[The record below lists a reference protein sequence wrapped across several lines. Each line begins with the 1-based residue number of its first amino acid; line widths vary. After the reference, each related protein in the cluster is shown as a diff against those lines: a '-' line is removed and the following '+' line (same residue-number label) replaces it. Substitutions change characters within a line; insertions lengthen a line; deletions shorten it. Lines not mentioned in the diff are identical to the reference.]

1 MALIDNSP
9 RAAPMVSVVMP
20 VYNGER
26 YLAESLDSVLAQNY
40 PNFEVLVMD
49 DASTDGTCA
58 IVEGYGSRVR
68 GYRQPTNRGIYAN
81 TNDGINMAKGEYIA
95 FYHADDVYEPTIIER
110 EVAVLEASPEVGA
123 VFCKDLFID
132 AASRVYGR
140 LELPSDIQGSRAL
153 GYSDVLN
160 ALLTHKNAFLRC
172 PSCLARASVY
182 RDVGLYRQEEFRN
195 TADLDMWLR
204 VSSAYPIVV
213 LDEYLFRYRHNVG
226 NSGQRYRH
234 LRTDPE
240 RFFTIMDLQLS
251 SATNRGV
258 ARRDALAAYEG
269 HRAQDNLMR
278 AISYYVLGQI
288 GDAARVLRE
297 VDGRSFLTSPRS
309 QRGRMLVLLGTLQVL
324 VRLPR
329 IPQVADALYRRWHA
343 QTAPAATARL
353 AQG

>member
-1 MALIDNSP
+1 MIENAP
-9 RAAPMVSVVMP
+9 RVRPLVSVVMP

-26 YLAESLDSVLAQNY
+26 YLAESLDSVLAQTY

-49 DASTDGTCA
+49 DASTDGTWA
-58 IVEGYGSRVR
+58 IAEGYGSRVR
-68 GYRQPTNRGIYAN
+68 AHRQPTNRGIYAN
-81 TNDGINMAKGEYIA
+81 ANAGIDMARGEYIA
-95 FYHADDVYEPTIIER
+95 FYHADDVYEPTIIES
-110 EVAVLEASPEVGA
+110 EVAVLEARPEIGA

-132 AASRVYGR
+132 AASQVYGR
-140 LELPSDIQGSRAL
+140 LELPPELRGSSAV

-160 ALLTHKNAFLRC
+160 ALLTYKNAFLRC

-182 RDVGLYRQEEFRN
+182 RSVGLYRQDEFRN

-204 VSSAYPIVV
+204 ISRAYPIVV

-240 RFFTIMDLQLS
+240 RFFAIMDLYLQ
-251 SATNRGV
+251 SAED
-258 ARRDALAAYEG
+258 RRLVRRSALTAYEG

-278 AISYYVLGQI
+278 AISYYVLGQVPE
-288 GDAARVLRE
+288 AARVLRE
-297 VDGRSFLTSPRS
+297 VDGRRLLASPRS
-309 QRGRMLVLLGTLQVL
+309 QRVRMLALLGVLLLL

-329 IPQVADALYRRWHA
+329 VPGAADAMYRRWHA
-343 QTAPAATARL
+343 QTAPAAASHP